1 MSLDPALIRRMQHS
15 CFSRR
20 RRPSPRR
27 GGANPISR
35 PVSPPSPPFPPPQR
49 ISLLPPR
56 LELPTGKWGAK
67 WNLLPPPP
75 LLYVGEREFLLLSP
89 THVAPP
95 PPQLDFVKR
104 SDFFCPPK
112 KKPLSPPARDRY
124 RRAGGSLLRNQRNR
138 KSRGNLLPRRKMKAA
153 S

>member
-1 MSLDPALIRRMQHS
+1 MLFPRL
-15 CFSRR
+15 

-75 LLYVGEREFLLLSP
+75 LLYVGEREFLLLST

-104 SDFFCPPK
+104 SNFCPPK

-138 KSRGNLLPRRKMKAA
+138 KSRGNLLSRRKMKAA